1 MARFGMLKK
10 INYILFGYIYILF
23 KNQNTAF
30 TTSKPSHK
38 VYRRHNSLIMGGG
51 ICGRKISLDEAQ
63 MLLSY
68 GQTPNLGGFVSKSG
82 KSFSARLKLEGDRA
96 VFDFD

>member
-10 INYILFGYIYILF
+10 INYILLGYIYILF

-30 TTSKPSHK
+30 TTSKQSHK

-51 ICGRKISLDEAQ
+51 ICGRKISLKKKKICRKF
-63 MLLSY
+63 Y
-68 GQTPNLGGFVSKSG
+68 Y
-82 KSFSARLKLEGDRA
+82 LKYN
-96 VFDFD
+96 F